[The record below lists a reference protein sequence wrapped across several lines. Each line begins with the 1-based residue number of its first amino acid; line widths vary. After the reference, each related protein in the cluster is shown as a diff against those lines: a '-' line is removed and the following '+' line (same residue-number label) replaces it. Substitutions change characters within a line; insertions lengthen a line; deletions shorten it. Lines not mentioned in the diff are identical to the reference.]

1 MAYTFKDS
9 SIDKTYYK
17 DYNKVDGQQAVLVGN
32 WAEERALKESTG
44 QMRSTQWVEPSSA
57 MLQGV
62 AEPSHT
68 KMKGHPDMEDT
79 TMRVF
84 FHSDYIEPRD
94 FKPASQLFRE
104 DKWRR
109 YEDKGTGAR
118 TAMLECRAR
127 EMAGEQ
133 VRAEEA
139 AEAAVAEQ
147 LLADGRVS
155 ETRANF
161 AGAIPARG
169 DDPSR
174 GKRIMKTQD
183 GAPAHRD
190 SLFLVESGLLAP
202 HLADYGAAASHFDVS
217 NLPVEPVTYADSMY
231 VTGQTKGEA
240 SGSYPRARNDYFSK
254 PIELSKKP
262 GVFLD
267 D

>member
-84 FHSDYIEPRD
+84 FHSD
-94 FKPASQLFRE
+94 
-104 DKWRR
+104 
-109 YEDKGTGAR
+109 
-118 TAMLECRAR
+118 
-127 EMAGEQ
+127 
-133 VRAEEA
+133 
-139 AEAAVAEQ
+139 
-147 LLADGRVS
+147 
-155 ETRANF
+155 
-161 AGAIPARG
+161 
-169 DDPSR
+169 
-174 GKRIMKTQD
+174 
-183 GAPAHRD
+183 AHRD